1 MVLATFEV
9 LQYQY
14 ISISVQFPLF
24 GVVSK
29 YTLNADLF
37 IALAAHQLGHPDV
50 NIIPFLQCSKSHLGH
65 LWDLILPGITSEF
78 TQKLKVL
85 LID

>member
-1 MVLATFEV
+1 MILATFEV

-14 ISISVQFPLF
+14 ISISVQFPLL

-50 NIIPFLQCSKSHLGH
+50 NIIPCSKSHLGH